1 MVAPGLDGVG
11 LGPGPRPEACDH
23 DEPGDADLTERSG
36 GKGRPWQRGLWIT
49 AFLAA
54 GTWLWSNIFL
64 QVQESEATVV
74 YPAFEVAAEP
84 LVLASSPDQMVRGSV
99 QRGQSVFGL
108 LSRYGLEP
116 TAINKMVRAARP
128 VADLGHVAT
137 GQAYRVLLDK
147 DGHFRTFELDISDS
161 RLVRVSVTPFGYVA
175 DEADIAYDIH
185 STILSGTASGALFD
199 DLLQVPGGVE
209 LARSLYDAFAWEIDF
224 RRDIQPGDSYRVL
237 VDEVWRDGR
246 FERYGAAH
254 YVQIQLQERTLEAL
268 DYDGEYYDPDG
279 RPLRRTLL
287 PAPVEYRYISSRFT
301 HARRHPVYGTIRPHY
316 GVDFVAPY
324 GTPVRAAGDGRVTY
338 VGWKG
343 DNGRLVSIRHNGVYR
358 TAYAHLSRYAKNI
371 KRGDW
376 VRQGQVIGYVGNSG
390 SSTGTHLHYGLYV
403 NGRPVDPLSLDYTP
417 VATPVDIARANDF
430 QIAWDQARL
439 TVTRLEE
446 RALALARM

>member
-1 MVAPGLDGVG
+1 MKPPAVPGVG
-11 LGPGPRPEACDH
+11 LGPGPCPEACDH
-23 DEPGDADLTERSG
+23 DEPGGVGLTQRDRSG
-36 GKGRPWQRGLWIT
+36 KPWRRGLWIT
-49 AFLAA
+49 GFLAA
-54 GTWLWSNIFL
+54 GTWLWSSIFL
-64 QVQESEATVV
+64 QVQEGEATVV

-84 LVLASSPDQMVRGSV
+84 LVLTVTPNQMVRGNV

-116 TAINKMVRAARP
+116 SAINQMVRAARP
-128 VADLGHVAT
+128 VTDLGRVAT

-147 DGHFRTFELDISDS
+147 AGHFRTFEMDISDS

-185 STILSGTASGALFD
+185 PTILTGTASGSLFD
-199 DLLQVPGGVE
+199 DLLQEPGGVE

-224 RRDIQPGDSYRVL
+224 RHDIQPGDTYRVL

-246 FERYGAAH
+246 FEHYGAAH
-254 YVQIQLQERTLEAL
+254 YVQVQLDGRTLEAL
-268 DYDGEYYDPDG
+268 DYKGEYYDPDG

-287 PAPVEYRYISSRFT
+287 PAPVEYRYVSSRFT

-324 GTPVRAAGDGRVTY
+324 GTPVRAAGDGKVVF

-358 TAYAHLSRYAKNI
+358 TVYAHMSRYARGLR
-371 KRGDW
+371 RGDW

-446 RALALARM
+446 RAVALARM